1 MKSELNP
8 RQWALYNLLKNNP
21 DKCFKQIEIAKLLP
35 EHYSADTTDLATF
48 HFSYARRAMTDDI
61 RKINDSDIIQK
72 IIIANKDGIKL
83 ASKAEFEKYI
93 NGEFAAIFRRLKR
106 TRNKARKAGLDG
118 QMRFTVGKER
128 DTAQAF
134 TDSIN
139 RLKSARLAK
148 GLKLA
153 DVVKELAKTE
163 KGIDVPLLSKME
175 SGYCKPTERVLFKL
189 AEIYAVEP
197 LELLDDKLTDFDIIA

>member
-1 MKSELNP
+1 MKSELNS
-8 RQWALYNLLKNNP
+8 RQRALYELLCANP
-21 DKCFKQIEIAKLLP
+21 DKRFKQIEIAQMLP
-35 EHYSADTTDLATF
+35 QHYENSAQDLATF
-48 HFSYARRAMTDDI
+48 HFSYARRAMTNDI
-61 RKINDSDIIQK
+61 RIINESAETDK
-72 IIIANKDGIKL
+72 IIISDSGGIKL
-83 ASKAEFEKYI
+83 ASKAEFERYI
-93 NGEFAAIFRRLKR
+93 SGEYAAIFRRLKR

-118 QMRFTVGKER
+118 QMRFIGDTV
-128 DTAQAF
+128 QAF

>member
-1 MKSELNP
+1 MKELNC
-8 RQWALYNLLKNNP
+8 RQRALYMLLLNNP
-21 DKCFKQIEIAKLLP
+21 ETKFKQIDIAYTLDEYYP
-35 EHYSADTTDLATF
+35 TDFEQSKF
-48 HFSYARRAMTDDI
+48 HDSTARVLMTRDI
-61 RKINDSDIIQK
+61 RTINESSEIQQ
-72 IIIANKDGIKL
+72 IIIANKDGVKL

-93 NGEFAAIFRRLKR
+93 SGEFAAIFRRLKR

-118 QMRFTVGKER
+118 QMQFVGGTV
-128 DTAQAF
+128 QAF
-134 TDSIN
+134 TDSESS
-139 RLKSARLAK
+139 LKSARLAK

-197 LELLDDKLTDFDIIA
+197 LELLDDKLADFDIIA